1 MNERRI
7 KIPFQKGAMLVREM
21 LTTKGI
27 EAELGITCS
36 WLYNTKRFCNVK
48 PGHVD
53 AMNCAMWGI
62 ADKLAEVHI
71 EYSEDRQAVIDQI
84 KLHLKPVKLKYIYEK
99 HLGHDTQWWSFRTA
113 KLYGNGYGYSFTED
127 DVLRINLAIED
138 IVARL
143 RRIELVPDDID

>member
-1 MNERRI
+1 MNESRI

-36 WLYNTKRFCNVK
+36 WLYDTKRFCKVK
-48 PGHVD
+48 QGHVD
-53 AMNCAMWGI
+53 AMNQAMWSI
-62 ADKLAEVHI
+62 ADKLSEVHI
-71 EYSEDRQAVIDQI
+71 AHSDDRQSVINQI
-84 KLHLKPVKLKYIYEK
+84 KTSLKPVKLRYIYEK
-99 HLGHDTQWWSFRTA
+99 HLGQDTQWWSFRTA